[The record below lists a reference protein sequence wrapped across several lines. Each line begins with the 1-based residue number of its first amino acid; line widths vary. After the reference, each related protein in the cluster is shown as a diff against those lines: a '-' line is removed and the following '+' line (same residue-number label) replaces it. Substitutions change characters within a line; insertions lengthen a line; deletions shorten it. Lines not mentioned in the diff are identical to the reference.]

1 MKRFLYAI
9 LFVLV
14 AAFTMSYRE
23 YLTLEEVNANNKTT
37 ETKVTKLEKEFKNLN
52 NTFEEQQKKM
62 KQATA
67 QASDA
72 QAKLH
77 SNIRM

>member
-37 ETKVTKLEKEFKNLN
+37 EMKVTKLEKEFKNLN

>member
-1 MKRFLYAI
+1 
-9 LFVLV
+9 
-14 AAFTMSYRE
+14 MSYRE